1 MTETQGSSKKTQ
13 LNVNRLQLRGTSAS
27 DAERSK
33 VELFVSF
40 RVSGDNITLFSE
52 EGYRTLLQIV
62 DKIQTY
68 TSEMLKIS
76 ICVLYSLYT
85 TSYCIQLMIINHSQ
99 QSIGPTMVRAQGTNV
114 ALITGQPVAFTLTTF
129 GHTN

>member
-1 MTETQGSSKKTQ
+1 MTEAQGSSKKTQ
-13 LNVNRLQLRGTSAS
+13 LNVNRLLLRGTSAS

-33 VELFVSF
+33 VELYVSF

-68 TSEMLKIS
+68 TPEMLKI
-76 ICVLYSLYT
+76 
-85 TSYCIQLMIINHSQ
+85 
-99 QSIGPTMVRAQGTNV
+99 
-114 ALITGQPVAFTLTTF
+114 
-129 GHTN
+129 

>member
-1 MTETQGSSKKTQ
+1 MTEAQGSSKKTQ
-13 LNVNRLQLRGTSAS
+13 LSVNRLQLRGTSAS

-68 TSEMLKIS
+68 TPEILKI
-76 ICVLYSLYT
+76 
-85 TSYCIQLMIINHSQ
+85 
-99 QSIGPTMVRAQGTNV
+99 
-114 ALITGQPVAFTLTTF
+114 
-129 GHTN
+129 

>member
-1 MTETQGSSKKTQ
+1 MTEAQGSSKKTQ
-13 LNVNRLQLRGTSAS
+13 LTVSRLLLRGTSAS

-40 RVSGDNITLFSE
+40 RVSGDYITLFSE

-68 TSEMLKIS
+68 TPEMLKI
-76 ICVLYSLYT
+76 
-85 TSYCIQLMIINHSQ
+85 
-99 QSIGPTMVRAQGTNV
+99 
-114 ALITGQPVAFTLTTF
+114 
-129 GHTN
+129 

>member
-1 MTETQGSSKKTQ
+1 MTEAQGSSKKTQ
-13 LNVNRLQLRGTSAS
+13 LNVNRLHGTSAS

-68 TSEMLKIS
+68 TPDMLKI
-76 ICVLYSLYT
+76 
-85 TSYCIQLMIINHSQ
+85 
-99 QSIGPTMVRAQGTNV
+99 
-114 ALITGQPVAFTLTTF
+114 
-129 GHTN
+129 

>member
-1 MTETQGSSKKTQ
+1 MTEAQGSSKKTQ

-68 TSEMLKIS
+68 TPEMLKI
-76 ICVLYSLYT
+76 
-85 TSYCIQLMIINHSQ
+85 
-99 QSIGPTMVRAQGTNV
+99 
-114 ALITGQPVAFTLTTF
+114 
-129 GHTN
+129 

>member
-1 MTETQGSSKKTQ
+1 MTEAQGSSKKTQ

-68 TSEMLKIS
+68 TPEKLKI
-76 ICVLYSLYT
+76 
-85 TSYCIQLMIINHSQ
+85 
-99 QSIGPTMVRAQGTNV
+99 
-114 ALITGQPVAFTLTTF
+114 
-129 GHTN
+129 

>member
-1 MTETQGSSKKTQ
+1 MTEAQGSSKKTQ
-13 LNVNRLQLRGTSAS
+13 LTVSRLLLRGTSAS

-68 TSEMLKIS
+68 TPEMLKI
-76 ICVLYSLYT
+76 
-85 TSYCIQLMIINHSQ
+85 
-99 QSIGPTMVRAQGTNV
+99 
-114 ALITGQPVAFTLTTF
+114 
-129 GHTN
+129 

>member
-1 MTETQGSSKKTQ
+1 MTEAQGSSKKTQ
-13 LNVNRLQLRGTSAS
+13 LTVDKTRIIACRKVVNRLQLRGTSAS

-68 TSEMLKIS
+68 TPEVLKI
-76 ICVLYSLYT
+76 
-85 TSYCIQLMIINHSQ
+85 
-99 QSIGPTMVRAQGTNV
+99 
-114 ALITGQPVAFTLTTF
+114 
-129 GHTN
+129 

>member
-1 MTETQGSSKKTQ
+1 MTEAQGSSKKTQ
-13 LNVNRLQLRGTSAS
+13 LNVDRLQLRGTSAS

-52 EGYRTLLQIV
+52 ERYRTLLQIV

-68 TSEMLKIS
+68 TPEMLKI
-76 ICVLYSLYT
+76 
-85 TSYCIQLMIINHSQ
+85 
-99 QSIGPTMVRAQGTNV
+99 
-114 ALITGQPVAFTLTTF
+114 
-129 GHTN
+129 